1 MCVISPDRQNSKRGA
16 KMKLNG
22 KNANRLSGLADL
34 LKTSP
39 GLTQEEAE
47 DFGHDLE
54 DVRAEMNRAGV
65 CIGDSRKLDTIYGK
79 EDAVVDPILGRM
91 QSRSL
96 QKDEW

>member
-1 MCVISPDRQNSKRGA
+1 
-16 KMKLNG
+16 MKLNG
-22 KNANRLSGLADL
+22 NNANRLSGLADL

-65 CIGDSRKLDTIYGK
+65 AHFK
-79 EDAVVDPILGRM
+79 
-91 QSRSL
+91 
-96 QKDEW
+96 